1 MHIIHTC
8 ASSIFKGQALQL
20 VQSGSA
26 GWLSWQVTNKEKST
40 KSKRLWKICSDQ
52 RKHLNIYP
60 RLCGAVDR
68 IEGRDAT
75 EVTTA
80 NLESSSG
87 SGGLCKALTMW
98 RSSSLRIQHECE
110 YNLNVKKKKKRILI
124 LIHNASIELSSCC
137 FPTKLLFVYIWKL
150 WLKYPRWTKAKWSIY
165 IVGVTDTV
173 WWRML
178 KLEREF
184 PRKSCGFFLFLAL
197 NYTEDDRCCKGRRN
211 RIINKTY
218 SQEK

>member
-110 YNLNVKKKKKRILI
+110 YNLNVKKKK
-124 LIHNASIELSSCC
+124 NASWFWFIMQVLNSHLAAFQQSYCLCTYESCDLNIQGEQKQSEV
-137 FPTKLLFVYIWKL
+137 FALL
-150 WLKYPRWTKAKWSIY
+150 
-165 IVGVTDTV
+165 
-173 WWRML
+173 
-178 KLEREF
+178 E
-184 PRKSCGFFLFLAL
+184 
-197 NYTEDDRCCKGRRN
+197 
-211 RIINKTY
+211 
-218 SQEK
+218 